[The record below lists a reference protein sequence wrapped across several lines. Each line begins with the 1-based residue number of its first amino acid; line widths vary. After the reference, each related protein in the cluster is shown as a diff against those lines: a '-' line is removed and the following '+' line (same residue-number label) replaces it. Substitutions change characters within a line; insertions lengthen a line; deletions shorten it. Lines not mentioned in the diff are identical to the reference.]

1 MNGIWTLFA
10 VAALAGSLALPGVA
24 AAQSGEGR
32 AYGAGAAAGN
42 AGMLPA
48 PRGNVSG
55 EAGGEHGNRSAVER
69 RGNSATNTVR
79 ATPALISRVQ
89 QTLNVLGYSA
99 QPLTGTWDRDTAFAM
114 RDFQAE
120 HGLPATGQL
129 NRASLEA
136 LGLVPRR
143 EAANTSGGGGNTA
156 NGESSRSLSAL
167 GAGNGTSGGGGMG
180 DSGSAGERSLSSGLR

>member
-10 VAALAGSLALPGVA
+10 AAALASGLALPGVA
-24 AAQSGEGR
+24 AAQGGEGR
-32 AYGAGAAAGN
+32 AHDAGAAAGN
-42 AGMLPA
+42 AGRLPA
-48 PRGNVSG
+48 SHGNITR
-55 EAGGEHGNRSAVER
+55 EAGGERGNNSAVER
-69 RGNSATNTVR
+69 RGHGATDRVR

-89 QTLNVLGYSA
+89 QTLNILGYSA

-136 LGLVPRR
+136 LGLIPRR
-143 EAANTSGGGGNTA
+143 TAANTGGGANTA
-156 NGESSRSLSAL
+156 NGESNRSLSAL
-167 GAGNGTSGGGGMG
+167 GAGNGTGGGGGMG
-180 DSGSAGERSLSSGLR
+180 NKESAGERSLSSGLR